1 MLIEQYRAAAEA
13 FVAQNRDNVV
23 RDIKRLVDV
32 PSVEG
37 APEEGKPFGPGPAAA
52 LAEGLA
58 IAGEMGLATHNCEN
72 YIGWAQLAG
81 ATDAQIAT
89 ITHLDV
95 VPQGNGWTADPFDM
109 QVRDGWLIG
118 RGVADDKGPSVLCL
132 YALKF
137 LKENNVPL
145 KYTVRALLG
154 ANEETGMKDVDY
166 YLEHYAAPAFCF
178 SPDAEFPVCN
188 GEKGGF
194 NGELVSGR
202 WRATCWSSRAAWPTT
217 SSPTGPAAW

>member
-1 MLIEQYRAAAEA
+1 MYEEKINAYFDAPERRAELVEA
-13 FVAQNRDNVV
+13 
-23 RDIKRLVDV
+23 ISRLVRIR
-32 PSVEG
+32 SVR
-37 APEEGKPFGPGPAAA
+37 EEPLPGMPFGPGPAAA

-72 YIGWAQLAG
+72 YIGWAELKGESA
-81 ATDAQIAT
+81 AQIAT

-109 QVRDGWLIG
+109 QVKDGWLIG

-137 LKENNVPL
+137 LKEQGVPL

-166 YLEHYAAPAFCF
+166 YLEHYEAPAFCF

-188 GEKGGF
+188 GE
-194 NGELVSGR
+194 
-202 WRATCWSSRAAWPTT
+202 RAASTASW
-217 SSPTGPAAW
+217 

>member
-1 MLIEQYRAAAEA
+1 MLFETYRASVDA
-13 FVAQNRDNVV
+13 FVAANRKNVI

-37 APEEGKPFGPGPAAA
+37 PAEPGKPFGPGPAAA

-72 YIGWAQLAG
+72 YIGWAELKGESA
-81 ATDAQIAT
+81 AQIAT

-109 QVRDGWLIG
+109 QVKDGWLIG

-137 LKENNVPL
+137 LKEQGVPL

-154 ANEETGMKDVDY
+154 ANEE
-166 YLEHYAAPAFCF
+166 
-178 SPDAEFPVCN
+178 VC
-188 GEKGGF
+188 KRF
-194 NGELVSGR
+194 H
-202 WRATCWSSRAAWPTT
+202 
-217 SSPTGPAAW
+217 